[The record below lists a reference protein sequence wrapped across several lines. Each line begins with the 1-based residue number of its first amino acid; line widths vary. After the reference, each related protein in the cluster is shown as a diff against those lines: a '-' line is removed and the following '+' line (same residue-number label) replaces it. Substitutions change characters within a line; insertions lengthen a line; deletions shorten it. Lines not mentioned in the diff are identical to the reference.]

1 MTQLPHFGVLA
12 IDGGGLRIAPTKPCF
27 PPPPAAPQAGPGRRG
42 TRGDGVRGL
51 PGAAD
56 EPIRGLSKPRCP
68 TQARPGESWR
78 WLGRQSNGEP
88 FSGDATAQ
96 KASSKAFPSFGRAS
110 PIGDGMPPKRDTRG
124 GSKTLSI
131 SEGVGSSC
139 SDRSLGAGV
148 VEFGGENSMEV
159 EAPDEGVH
167 EATVEGVR
175 GSGSLSAKRSLT
187 TPLPPLLRP
196 VRECPQSGVVSS
208 SKCPTL
214 PRFTGEKAAIMHWP
228 VTQPPPCA
236 PEEIGNE
243 RKPCGLLLQLWS
255 GVPLAS
261 YSWRRRRQSDSARSN
276 CRFETRD
283 LGSGVDG
290 IDESRRFIPTS
301 WA

>member
-1 MTQLPHFGVLA
+1 VTQLPHFGVLA

-27 PPPPAAPQAGPGRRG
+27 PPPPAVPQAGPGRRE

-56 EPIRGLSKPRCP
+56 EPTRGLSKPRFP

-78 WLGRQSNGEP
+78 WLGRLSNGEP

-96 KASSKAFPSFGRAS
+96 KASSKDLRSFGRAS
-110 PIGDGMPPKRDTRG
+110 PIGDEMPPKRDTRG
-124 GSKTLSI
+124 GSRTLSI

-139 SDRSLGAGV
+139 SDRNLGAGV
-148 VEFGGENSMEV
+148 MEFGDENGMEV
-159 EAPDEGVH
+159 EAPDEGVQG
-167 EATVEGVR
+167 ATVEGVR

-187 TPLPPLLRP
+187 T
-196 VRECPQSGVVSS
+196 
-208 SKCPTL
+208 
-214 PRFTGEKAAIMHWP
+214 
-228 VTQPPPCA
+228 
-236 PEEIGNE
+236 
-243 RKPCGLLLQLWS
+243 PCGLLLQLWS

-290 IDESRRFIPTS
+290 IDESRRLPTS